1 MVISNCNDVVI
12 LCNKMKRG
20 ENFKTHVSC
29 LSCSFPFHE
38 MPIKKESI
46 IPKRDAPKRDAVVK
60 NYWWHMVKIIIYWKN
75 YHVTQRK
82 IFYQVFEKSDQ
93 WVGKKEKIF
102 RRKYSVHAQID
113 TATVRSSHERCS
125 VRKDVPRNSANFT
138 GKHLYQS
145 LSSNKVPALRA
156 GTLFKKRDWYWCFLV
171 NFPKFL
177 TPFLQLWMTAY
188 ELLFLAVPVPQVGQ
202 KKIMLSR

>member
-1 MVISNCNDVVI
+1 MIISNCNDVVI

-46 IPKRDAPKRDAVVK
+46 KKRCSKKRCSSKKLLVTHGK
-60 NYWWHMVKIIIYWKN
+60 NYYLLRKLSRHTTQNILSSLWK
-75 YHVTQRK
+75 
-82 IFYQVFEKSDQ
+82 EWS
-93 WVGKKEKIF
+93 VGWKKRKIF

-113 TATVRSSHERCS
+113 TATVRSSHQRCS